1 MRDYYVGEF
10 TTETQR
16 AQWLLIFLPVRR
28 CQERKINRRRTQT
41 EADVFARATLP
52 GQKSSSLRDSG
63 KENFILRIGI
73 FGSYARREM
82 VGGIE
87 KTLHTVGTLLKILM
101 YPGLFLELLEVA

>member
-1 MRDYYVGEF
+1 MPRVG
-10 TTETQR
+10 TYRGVVCQR
-16 AQWLLIFLPVRR
+16 QTYRRNRLIFLPVGRYR
-28 CQERKINRRRTQT
+28 QAKN
-41 EADVFARATLP
+41 
-52 GQKSSSLRDSG
+52 SSSLRDSG